1 MPAVLYVTAP
11 SEEEAK
17 RMARELIGKKLVAC
31 ANIFPI
37 SSLYRWKGELQEE
50 REVAMILKT
59 SAERV
64 EEVIREL
71 RRIHPHELPCILSL
85 SVSGGLPEFLC
96 WVEEETQPS

>member
-1 MPAVLYVTAP
+1 MPAVLYMTAP

-37 SSLYRWKGELQEE
+37 SSMYRWKGELQEE

-71 RRIHPHELPCILSL
+71 RRIHPYELPCILSL
-85 SVSGGLPEFLC
+85 SVSGGLPEFLR
-96 WVEEETQPS
+96 WVEEETRPV